1 MFNLLS
7 FDSKDIG
14 IDLGTSSIIIS
25 LKGKG
30 IVLKED
36 SIIAI
41 SKDTKEVIAIGAE
54 AKEMLGKNPEEIEV
68 IKPMKD
74 GVIADLVAGEKL
86 LRTILKKVYTR
97 HNVKK
102 PKVVV
107 GIPSGITEVE
117 QRAVEEVII
126 QCGAKEVYFIEEPMA
141 AAIGSGIEVSEPT
154 GNIIVDIGAGTTE
167 VAVISLGGIVASG
180 SIKVAGDELDEN
192 IINYVKR
199 ECNVLIGPQ
208 TAENIKLH
216 IGSAN
221 PESEVEK
228 GNILVKGRDLGT
240 GLPKSITLDTE
251 QVYQAIQESILE
263 IIECVK
269 STIEKTP
276 PEIASDL
283 AEKGIWLAG
292 GGALI
297 KGLDELLK
305 YKTGMP
311 VYIADNPLECVA
323 RGTEKSLN
331 NLSKLKNNPK

>member
-1 MFNLLS
+1 MLS

-14 IDLGTSSIIIS
+14 IDLGTSSIIVS

-41 SKDTKEVIAIGAE
+41 LRDTKEVIAIGSE

-86 LRTILKKVYTR
+86 LKTIMKKVYTR
-97 HNVKK
+97 HNIKK

-117 QRAVEEVII
+117 QRAVEEVIM
-126 QCGAKEVYFIEEPMA
+126 QCGAKEVYFIEEPMV
-141 AAIGSGIEVSEPT
+141 AAIGSGIDVSEAT

-167 VAVISLGGIVASG
+167 VAVISLGGIVTSS

-199 ECNVLIGPQ
+199 EFNVLIGPQ

-221 PESEVEK
+221 PEAEAEIE
-228 GNILVKGRDLGT
+228 NILVKGRDLGT
-240 GLPKSITLDTE
+240 GLPKSITLNTE
-251 QVYQAIQESILE
+251 QVYQAIQESIIE
-263 IIECVK
+263 IIDCVK
-269 STIEKTP
+269 STLEKTP

-283 AEKGIWLAG
+283 AEKGIWLSG

-297 KGLDELLK
+297 KNLGELLK
-305 YKTGMP
+305 YKTGMS
-311 VYIADNPLECVA
+311 VYITDNPLECVA
-323 RGTEKSLN
+323 RGTEKSLH
-331 NLSKLKNNPK
+331 NLDKLKNNSK

>member
-1 MFNLLS
+1 MFN

-14 IDLGTSSIIIS
+14 IDLGTSSILIS
-25 LKGKG
+25 VKGKG
-30 IVLKED
+30 IILKED
-36 SIIAI
+36 STIAL

-54 AKEMLGKNPEEIEV
+54 AKEMLGKNPEEIDV

-74 GVIADLVAGEKL
+74 GVIADFIAIEKL
-86 LRTILKKVYTR
+86 LKTVIKKVYSR
-97 HNVKK
+97 YNIKK

-117 QRAVEEVII
+117 QRAVEEVIM

-141 AAIGSGIEVSEPT
+141 AAIGSGIDVSEPT

-167 VAVISLGGIVASG
+167 VAIISLGGIVASS

-199 ECNVLIGPQ
+199 EFNVLVGPQ

-221 PESEVEK
+221 PESETE
-228 GNILVKGRDLGT
+228 NILIKGRDLGT
-240 GLPKSITLDTE
+240 GLPKSITINTE

-263 IIECVK
+263 IIDCVK
-269 STIEKTP
+269 TTLEKTP

-283 AEKGIWLAG
+283 AEKGIWLTG

-297 KGLDELLK
+297 KNLDELLK
-305 YKTGMP
+305 YKTGMQ
-311 VYIADNPLECVA
+311 VYIAESPLECVA
-323 RGTEKSLN
+323 RGTEKSLY
-331 NLSKLKNNPK
+331 NLNKLKNNQK